1 MVGDVKQ
8 SIYRFRQAMPELFNE
23 KYQRYPAEEG
33 RKERKI
39 VLSKNFR
46 SRKNI
51 LDGVN
56 FIFRQ
61 IMQKEFGDIA
71 YDDAAALYAG
81 MTFPDCAE
89 PHGGENE
96 ILLIATAEAEDSEL
110 SEELKE
116 LDRRQVEATAIAA
129 RIRALMESSYQVV
142 DKKTGAYRPLRYGDI
157 AILLRSMKNWSSVL
171 DDVFGKAGMPY
182 YAETAEGYFEVPE
195 VETMLHLLQGC
206 WITPDRIFPCFR
218 FYTRPFMIFLRM
230 R

>member
-33 RKERKI
+33 QKERKI

-61 IMQKEFGDIA
+61 IMQKEFGEIA

-96 ILLIATAEAEDSEL
+96 ILLIATARQRIPSF
-110 SEELKE
+110 
-116 LDRRQVEATAIAA
+116 RR
-129 RIRALMESSYQVV
+129 S
-142 DKKTGAYRPLRYGDI
+142 
-157 AILLRSMKNWSSVL
+157 
-171 DDVFGKAGMPY
+171 
-182 YAETAEGYFEVPE
+182 
-195 VETMLHLLQGC
+195 
-206 WITPDRIFPCFR
+206 
-218 FYTRPFMIFLRM
+218 
-230 R
+230 